1 MGYWGAVEASPRQN
15 YTVFLVGTTYTVTHF
30 FHLENYWLQTET
42 CKLKTCNLQAKN
54 LQAATLNCNGRLLLI
69 DRPAIMGVL
78 NATPDSFHAASRVSS
93 VQQAVDQAG
102 QMLADGA
109 TFLDVGG
116 MSSRPGADLITSE
129 KEIDRV
135 LPVIE
140 AIVAAHPESYV
151 SVDTIYA
158 ATARAAVGAGAA
170 MVNDISAGKFD
181 PEMFKALPE
190 LKVPYVLMHMP
201 GKPAD
206 MQRFTESYGD
216 NVTTAVWDFLA
227 EKLIQLREAGVNDIL
242 VDPGWGFGKSIA
254 QNYELLRNLSV
265 FKQLGVPVFVGIS
278 RKSSIWR
285 PLGIT
290 AAESLSAT
298 SALHLFAL
306 QQGASVLR
314 VHDVK
319 EAAQVV
325 QLHYL
330 LSAGMAD

>member
-1 MGYWGAVEASPRQN
+1 MP
-15 YTVFLVGTTYTVTHF
+15 
-30 FHLENYWLQTET
+30 
-42 CKLKTCNLQAKN
+42 LKTLKAV
-54 LQAATLNCNGRLLLI
+54 TLNCNGRLLTI
-69 DRPAIMGVL
+69 HRPAIMGIL

-93 VQQAVDQAG
+93 VAQAVDQAS

-116 MSSRPGADLITSE
+116 MSSRPGARLITAAE
-129 KEIDRV
+129 EIDRV

-140 AIVAAHPESYV
+140 GITAAHPESYV
-151 SVDTIYA
+151 SIDTIYA

-181 PEMFKALPE
+181 PELFPTVAE

-201 GKPAD
+201 GQPAD

-227 EKLIQLREAGVNDIL
+227 EKLVQLREAGVNDVL
-242 VDPGWGFGKSIA
+242 VDPGWGFGKSVA
-254 QNYELLRNLSV
+254 QNYELLRNLSA
-265 FKQLGVPVFVGIS
+265 FQQLGVPVFVGIS
-278 RKSSIWR
+278 RKSSIWK

-319 EAAQVV
+319 EAV
-325 QLHYL
+325 QLVRLQEL
-330 LSAGMAD
+330 LAGRAETGE